1 MAIINSVLG
10 TMKGKLG
17 NLSTRKAL
25 GHNILYAR
33 AQEVANPRTSAQ
45 MKQRV
50 KLANV
55 VTLYRVLRAFLE
67 SYAFENK
74 LQTRSVYNEFVSL
87 NLSAN
92 RVYLT
97 KDAVKQ
103 GACVVAPYI
112 ISKGTLPM
120 IGVQGYG
127 AGAITD
133 IAVDTTSFDN
143 ATVGDFAQA
152 ILASNPR
159 FKKGDQLSYVSLVQN
174 TGADGFP
181 HISCEIFEV
190 ILDPEESAPLSDYM
204 PARAIAVSNG
214 FLAHSSESLT
224 GAFAW
229 VISRK
234 EGGKV
239 RVSTQALVLSDENIN
254 TMFNSLSKAI
264 ASYGSTDTPFL
275 DPDLAGT
282 IDGTETGADR
292 PSIASVMQGSA
303 TLRRGM
309 QNTALAAS
317 NIIVKGSNFADNL
330 VASASV
336 GGRTLLVTRNSDT
349 QLTITNNQGISA
361 QSSWTL
367 TLKLGSYNFTLASSE
382 YNNSDI
388 TEG

>member
-1 MAIINSVLG
+1 MAVINSVLG
-10 TMKGKLG
+10 TMKGKIG
-17 NLSTRKAL
+17 NLSTRKTL
-25 GHNILYAR
+25 GNNILYAR

-55 VTLYRVLRAFLE
+55 VTLYRVLRQFLE

-74 LQTRSVYNEFVSL
+74 PQTRSVYNEFVSL

-103 GACVVAPYI
+103 GACVVAPYV

-127 AGAITD
+127 EGATTD
-133 IAVDTTSFDN
+133 IAVDVTSFDN
-143 ATVGDFAQA
+143 ATVGDFAKA

-190 ILDPEESAPLSDYM
+190 ILDPDDTAYLDTYM
-204 PARAIAVSNG
+204 PSRATAVSNG

-229 VISRK
+229 VVSRK

-239 RVSTQALVLSDENIN
+239 RVSTQALVLSDEDIN
-254 TMFNSLSKAI
+254 AQFNSLYEAI
-264 ASYGSTDTPFL
+264 ASYGGSDTPFL
-275 DPDLAGT
+275 DPSVAGT
-282 IDGTETGADR
+282 IDGVETGTDR
-292 PSIASVMQGSA
+292 PSIASVTQGSIV
-303 TLRRGM
+303 LRRDM
-309 QNTALAAS
+309 VDTPFAATH
-317 NIIVKGSNFADNL
+317 VAVRGSNFAEDL
-330 VASASV
+330 AISASV
-336 GGRTLLVTRNSDT
+336 NGRALTVSRHNDT
-349 QLTITNNQGISA
+349 HLTISNGTGIPASNA
-361 QSSWTL
+361 WTL
-367 TLKLGSYNFTLASSE
+367 NLQVGSYSFVLASNTHDDSNE
-382 YNNSDI
+382 